1 MTNDTSTQSNT
12 AAVSYDKKVA
22 VVGAGSMGRSI
33 AICLAM
39 HHIPTVIQAR
49 SLERQKRAIPLLE
62 QSLAECGELFNWG
75 KEQQQELLSRIKVTV
90 DNADIVSANL
100 VIEATSGTLEEHKDL
115 YRDLDA
121 VLSEGTI
128 IASITSSI
136 SITELGNATQRPSL
150 VAGMHFFNP
159 VPLIDLVEIVS
170 SQHTSQETLE
180 QIQKLCDAMGKETV
194 YVEDSPGYIV
204 NRMLIPMINEA
215 ITELAQGIGSI
226 EDIDRAMRIGASHP
240 MGPLE
245 LADWIGLDTCL
256 EILEG
261 LFAEFM
267 DSKYRPHPL
276 LRRKVRAGQL
286 GRKVGVGFYRY
297 TPEEEE
303 EEQS

>member
-1 MTNDTSTQSNT
+1 MTNDTSTQRDT
-12 AAVSYDKKVA
+12 AAVGYDKKVA

-49 SLERQKRAIPLLE
+49 SLDRQKRAIPLLE
-62 QSLAECGELFNWG
+62 QSLAECGELFDWS

-150 VAGMHFFNP
+150 VAGMHFFTP

-180 QIQKLCDAMGKETV
+180 QIQELCDAMGKETV

-297 TPEEEE
+297 SPEEEE
-303 EEQS
+303 

>member
-1 MTNDTSTQSNT
+1 MTNDTSTQRDT
-12 AAVSYDKKVA
+12 AAVGYDKKVA

-49 SLERQKRAIPLLE
+49 SLDRQKRAIPLLE
-62 QSLAECGELFNWG
+62 QSLAECGELFDWS

-136 SITELGNATQRPSL
+136 SITELGNATQRPAL

-180 QIQKLCDAMGKETV
+180 QIQELCDAMGKETV

-303 EEQS
+303 